1 MNKKH
6 TDGTI
11 NQNHPDLEILAK
23 NCECENSV
31 RKSIHNREDQSYVG
45 NYFRV
50 DRLRYWNSSSIDE
63 LKNSFTKT
71 NEQTSEYSFE
81 LLDVTDWEAD
91 DYRDWE
97 ACFTFLAHKK

>member
-23 NCECENSV
+23 NCECQNSV
-31 RKSIHNREDQSYVG
+31 RKNVHSSKDQSYEG

-81 LLDVTDWEAD
+81 LVDVTDWEAD
-91 DYRDWE
+91 DDRDWE